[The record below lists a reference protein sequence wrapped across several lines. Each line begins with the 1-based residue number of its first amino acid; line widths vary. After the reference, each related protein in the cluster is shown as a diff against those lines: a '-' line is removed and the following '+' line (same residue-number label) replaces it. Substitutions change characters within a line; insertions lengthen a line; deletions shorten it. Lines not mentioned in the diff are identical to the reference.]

1 MKRVLTKDRFYT
13 LKIKKM
19 GIICYPYL
27 FIKRIQKNDSCKI
40 GFIDG

>member
-13 LKIKKM
+13 LKIKNWVLSV
-19 GIICYPYL
+19 YPYF
-27 FIKRIQKNDSCKI
+27 FIKRIQKKYSCKI